1 MTCGRKRHDRINA
14 KSKRATLPCETIVEP
29 PVACAIWRDE
39 QIHAAAVAQ
48 FVCLGLRLGVAN
60 ARIGQRHD
68 GISAS
73 ILLTVSARD
82 TAIDTVNFSG
92 CKRSLTNMCEW
103 CRNISAAIPKGWRTN
118 TEERE
123 QLRTTVWLGD

>member
-14 KSKRATLPCETIVEP
+14 KSKRATLPCKTIVEP

-73 ILLTVSARD
+73 LFMTASARD
-82 TAIDTVNFSG
+82 NSIDSSIFPSA
-92 CKRSLTNMCEW
+92 K
-103 CRNISAAIPKGWRTN
+103 CRRGLAGNDEG
-118 TEERE
+118 
-123 QLRTTVWLGD
+123 